1 MGAAH
6 WDPNLGWCTKL
17 WFTKAAGVAN
27 SCFTKAAGEAN
38 SWFTKAP
45 GEPNF
50 LVHLRYSCQGIAP
63 YSRKMPPLIEG
74 AAVKRMRPRMHA
86 YEMYKQY
93 CFLMGQ

>member
-50 LVHLRYSCQGIAP
+50 LVHLRYSCQSIAP
-63 YSRKMPPLIEG
+63 YSRQMPPPAIKIMLVLG
-74 AAVKRMRPRMHA
+74 SDTKTSG
-86 YEMYKQY
+86 K
-93 CFLMGQ
+93 

>member
-50 LVHLRYSCQGIAP
+50 LAHLRYVCQSIAP
-63 YSRKMPPLIEG
+63 YSRKMSPLLS
-74 AAVKRMRPRMHA
+74 KFQCTSWRPNL
-86 YEMYKQY
+86 KD
-93 CFLMGQ
+93 LI

>member
-50 LVHLRYSCQGIAP
+50 LVHLRYSCQSIAT
-63 YSRKMPPLIEG
+63 YSNMIDTEINKGGCGPHLS
-74 AAVKRMRPRMHA
+74 
-86 YEMYKQY
+86 
-93 CFLMGQ
+93 

>member
-27 SCFTKAAGEAN
+27 SRFTKAAGEAN

-45 GEPNF
+45 GEPKLSDKNAKNCKEPCIPPE
-50 LVHLRYSCQGIAP
+50 LPKCKIT
-63 YSRKMPPLIEG
+63 SRCG
-74 AAVKRMRPRMHA
+74 GVA
-86 YEMYKQY
+86 
-93 CFLMGQ
+93 